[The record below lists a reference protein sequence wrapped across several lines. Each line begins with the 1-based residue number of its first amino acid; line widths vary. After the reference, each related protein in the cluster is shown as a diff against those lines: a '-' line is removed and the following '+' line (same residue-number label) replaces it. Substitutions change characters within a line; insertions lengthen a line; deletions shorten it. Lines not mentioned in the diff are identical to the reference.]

1 MVSTQPLQPLDV
13 TSLRAVLG
21 ELRAAVVPSRF
32 EKAQQSA
39 SHTVQ
44 LGLRSLDGMRW
55 LEISWMAEAP
65 RLLAIP
71 APRRQGDGSTLAQQ
85 LQHGLKGLALV
96 ELAQD
101 GWERVVHLR
110 FAARPGEPP
119 QRQLVVELM
128 GRHSNIFLLDA
139 EERVMALG
147 HQVRQGQ
154 SRLRPIGNGDPY
166 QPPPPL
172 GGDRPDPAE
181 PFESWQRRLSLL
193 PLPLERALRESYQG
207 ISPALARQ
215 LAGESAEQSAAWLA
229 RSVDTLDAAGWSR
242 LWQRWCAWL
251 RAVKDQRFCF
261 DTAGPTAYR
270 CWRVDPAAA
279 DPAGQEPSGE
289 NPALAEPGDGPAQ
302 AGDSLPINT
311 ALAGYYGTLLAARE
325 LQRRQHQ
332 LAQQLQAATE
342 REQRQLHQQEALVEA
357 AGGSEA
363 LQSQADALLSQFAL
377 SREQIDEAQA
387 LYRRARKLRRSLAA
401 ITPRL
406 ERHRQRLAWLEHSR
420 TFLDQAD
427 GVEQLE
433 ALAEELREGPG
444 GPEGTDSPRG
454 AALAPQPQRRAHRRA
469 MARAMAPEPL
479 QGATAAG
486 LIVQVGRNHRQNEW
500 ISLRQARRG
509 DLWFHA
515 QECPGSHVVLK
526 ASQAVAGDDDLQA
539 AADLAAH
546 FSRARGN
553 RRVPVVMVPTEE
565 LQRIPGAGPGTVR
578 HRGGAL
584 LWGEPARAA
593 AWLAQRAADSDAPE
607 GEPTADPPSLA
618 REPGP

>member
-21 ELRAAVVPSRF
+21 ELRAALVPSRF

-110 FAARPGEPP
+110 FAPRPGEPP

-229 RSVDTLDAAGWSR
+229 QPVQELDAAGWSR

-251 RAVKDQRFCF
+251 RAVDDKCFFF
-261 DTAGPTAYR
+261 DTAGPTVYR

-279 DPAGQEPSGE
+279 D
-289 NPALAEPGDGPAQ
+289 PAQ

-311 ALAGYYGTLLAARE
+311 ALAGYYGTLLGARE

-332 LAQQLQAATE
+332 LAQQLKAATE
-342 REQRQLHQQEALVEA
+342 REQRQLHQQEALMEA

-363 LQSQADALLSQFAL
+363 LQSQADDLLSQFAL

-433 ALAEELREGPG
+433 ALAEELRDGPG
-444 GPEGTDSPRG
+444 GPEGTDSARG
-454 AALAPQPQRRAHRRA
+454 PAPAPQPQRRAHRRA
-469 MARAMAPEPL
+469 AAKAMAPEPL
-479 QGATAAG
+479 QGTTAAG

-526 ASQAVAGDDDLQA
+526 ASLAVAGDDDLQA

-584 LWGEPARAA
+584 LWGEPGRAA
-593 AWLAQRAADSDAPE
+593 AWLAQRAAVIDAHE
-607 GEPTADPPSLA
+607 GEPRADPPSLA
-618 REPGP
+618 WEPGP